1 MVLHSMKIPPP
12 LYTQIFFSLSK
23 SKGSYHQVK
32 QLCSAKGANQRL
44 ATFCRQ
50 MFVNLTKDSGEIIA
64 GVFIALSLLNEH

>member
-1 MVLHSMKIPPP
+1 MK
-12 LYTQIFFSLSK
+12 YQITFGEIVRLI
-23 SKGSYHQVK
+23 
-32 QLCSAKGANQRL
+32 GANQRL